1 MPTIPEAIISDRTSL
16 ITPGSNI
23 PAGDNPKT
31 LLRYNIRLAAEEDPE
46 LAAHVLDW
54 QAGVDP
60 FGRCGCYDDAR
71 PELACPHKKS
81 EVFSWVHMR
90 TISFAGNAKPNSAGI
105 PESSD
110 GSFWQGLRIIT
121 FKAEPDRVGEFLS
134 DAGITRDGFS
144 YNISWLYSR
153 YCAWC
158 LEKGHKKLR
167 SLAFSRDMGRRGFT
181 LLRRSEAAS

>member
-31 LLRYNIRLAAEEDPE
+31 LVRYNIRLAAEEDPE
-46 LAAHVLDW
+46 LAEHVLDW

-60 FGRCGCYDDAR
+60 FGHSGCYDDAR
-71 PELACPHKKS
+71 PELACPQKGA
-81 EVFSWVHMR
+81 E
-90 TISFAGNAKPNSAGI
+90 
-105 PESSD
+105 D
-110 GSFWQGLRIIT
+110 SFWKGLRIIT
-121 FKAEPDRVGEFLS
+121 FKAEPDSVGEFLS
-134 DAGITRDGFS
+134 AAGITREGFS

-181 LLRRSEAAS
+181 LLRRAEAAS